1 MARSN
6 MIAFV
11 SRTTA
16 KLELVVLLIIL
27 SILSCRLPSAEP
39 PGPTAIPSHTPA
51 PTATSTPTPTP
62 TPLPLTM
69 IENGE
74 RARFNGDWERALNIF
89 QEAQSYTSDPR
100 LSAAAQLGMGKTLI
114 DARRFEEAV
123 AALDDYILRFLDQDG
138 AADAHFLRAEGK
150 MALGRYAE
158 AAEDYGVS
166 VNLGLRALDAY
177 VLELQGDAWIAAGE
191 IERAQDA
198 YSIALQTIS
207 PETDLSIEIKLARA
221 IAASG
226 NYSVAIENYESIYT
240 RTESD
245 FTRAQLNLLT
255 GQAFLAL
262 GEVEQAYQRFLD
274 SVENYP
280 TAYDSYVGLVALVN
294 DGVPVSELD
303 RGLVDYYAGQYEVAI
318 AAFDRYIASS
328 QETQDGTAHYFK
340 GLSLRML
347 GDYSG
352 ALLEWQ
358 ILIEDY
364 PNDQYFSKAWDER
377 VNILWAYLDQYDLAV
392 QTSLAF
398 TQNNP
403 ENPQA
408 PEFLFA
414 AARLAERNHDLE
426 YAAQLWR
433 QLTTDYPNA
442 PQAFR
447 AAFLAG
453 IQYFRLGENQLAE
466 TLFKR
471 ALDLSSSGEDRAA
484 AQLWIGKSRQAI
496 GDADAA
502 QQAFKAAEMADPNGY
517 YSLRAAEILA
527 GRHPFQSRGVF
538 IFPSDAEVAS
548 ARDEADQ
555 WMRETFGITS
565 TVPLTELDENLR
577 SDPRAQRGE
586 GLWRFGR
593 YGEAKAVLELLRKDH
608 LHDAEATYRLM
619 NWFLDMGLYQPAIY
633 NVREVIRLAGLDEA
647 NWHLAPDYIRY
658 VRFGPYFG
666 ELFMP
671 EALSQEMDGLFLLS
685 VARQESLFE
694 SFATSYAAARGLM
707 QIMPATGD
715 YVAAIEGWPP
725 GFTADDLYRPIVS
738 VRLGA
743 RYLADQRDY
752 FNGDMYAAL
761 AAYNAGPGNTSIWKE
776 LSQEDPDLFLEII
789 RLQQPQD
796 YIRSIAW
803 AFSEYQALY
812 IVDH

>member
-1 MARSN
+1 

-11 SRTTA
+11 TRTTA
-16 KLELVVLLIIL
+16 KLELVVLLILL

-39 PGPTAIPSHTPA
+39 PGPTATPSHTPA

-69 IENGE
+69 VENGE

-114 DARRFEEAV
+114 EARRFEEAI
-123 AALDDYILRFLDQDG
+123 AALDDYLLRFLDQES
-138 AADAHFLRAEGK
+138 AADALFLRAEGK

-158 AAEDYGVS
+158 AAEDYGDS
-166 VNLGLRALDAY
+166 VNLGLRVLDAY

-198 YSIALQTIS
+198 YSIALQTMS
-207 PETDLSIEIKLARA
+207 PETDLSVEIKLARA

-226 NYSVAIENYESIYT
+226 NYSAAIENYQSIYA
-240 RTESD
+240 RTGSD

-262 GEVEQAYQRFLD
+262 GETEQAYQRFLD

-280 TAYDSYVGLVALVN
+280 TAYDSYTGLVALVN

-303 RGLVDYYAGQYEVAI
+303 RGLVDYYAGQYGVAI
-318 AAFDRYIASS
+318 AAFDRYISS
-328 QETQDGTAHYFK
+328 SPETQDGTAHYFK

-358 ILIEDY
+358 ILIENY
-364 PNDQYFSKAWDER
+364 PNDQYFARGWDER
-377 VNILWAYLDQYDLAV
+377 VDILWAYLDQYDLAV

-403 ENPQA
+403 EHSQA

-442 PQAFR
+442 PMAFR

-453 IQYFRLGENQLAE
+453 IQYFRLGENHLAE
-466 TLFKR
+466 TAFVN
-471 ALDLSSSGEDRAA
+471 ALELSLSGEDRAA

-517 YSLRAAEILA
+517 YSLRAADLFK

-538 IFPSDAEVAS
+538 IFPSKAEIAS
-548 ARDEADQ
+548 AKDEADQ
-555 WMRETFGITS
+555 WMREKFGITS

-586 GLWRFGR
+586 ELWQLGR

-608 LHDAEATYRLM
+608 LHNAEATYRLM

-647 NWHLAPDYIRY
+647 NWQQAPDYIRY

-671 EALSQEMDGLFLLS
+671 EAFSQEMDGLFLLS

-707 QIMPATGD
+707 QIMPATGE
-715 YVAAIEGWPP
+715 YLAAIEGWPP
-725 GFTADDLYRPIVS
+725 GYTADDLYRPIVS

-743 RYLADQRDY
+743 RYLADQGDY

-789 RLQQPQD
+789 RFQQPQD

-812 IVDH
+812 IVDQ

>member
-1 MARSN
+1 

-16 KLELVVLLIIL
+16 KLGLVVLLVIL
-27 SILSCRLPSAEP
+27 SILSCRLPSAET
-39 PGPTAIPSHTPA
+39 PGPTAAPSHTTA

-62 TPLPLTM
+62 TPFPLTM
-69 IENGE
+69 VENGE

-89 QEAQSYTSDPR
+89 NEAQSYTSDPG
-100 LSAAAQLGMGKTLI
+100 LSAAAQLGIGKTLL
-114 DARRFEEAV
+114 DAHRFEEAV
-123 AALDDYILRFLDQDG
+123 AALDDFISRFPDQEG

-150 MALGRYAE
+150 MALGWYAE
-158 AAEDYGVS
+158 AAEDYGNY

-177 VLELQGDAWIAAGE
+177 VLDLQGDAWIAAGE

-198 YSIALQTIS
+198 YSIALQTLS
-207 PETDLSIEIKLARA
+207 PETDLSVEIKLARA

-226 NYSVAIENYESIYT
+226 NYSLAIKNYESIYA
-240 RTESD
+240 RTESE
-245 FTRAQLNLLT
+245 FTRAQVNLLS

-262 GEVEQAYQRFLD
+262 GEAEQAYQRFLD

-280 TAYDSYVGLVALVN
+280 KAYDSYTGLVALVN
-294 DGVPVSELD
+294 DGVPVNELD
-303 RGLVDYYAGQYEVAI
+303 RGLVDYYAGQYGVAI
-318 AAFDRYIASS
+318 AAFDRYIASGP
-328 QETQDGTAHYFK
+328 ENQDGTAHYFK

-347 GDYSG
+347 GDSSG

-358 ILIEDY
+358 ILIDNY
-364 PNDQYFSKAWDER
+364 PDDQYLSQAWDDR
-377 VNILWAYLDQYDLAV
+377 VDTLWAYLDQYDLAV

-398 TQNNP
+398 TQNYP
-403 ENPQA
+403 EHSQA
-408 PEFLFA
+408 PDFLFA

-426 YAAQLWR
+426 HSAQLWH

-442 PQAFR
+442 PQAFQ
-447 AAFLAG
+447 AAFLSG
-453 IQYFRLGENQLAE
+453 IQYFRLGENQRAE
-466 TLFKR
+466 TAFER
-471 ALDLSSSGEDRAA
+471 ALDLSLSSENRAA

-496 GDADAA
+496 GDVDAA

-517 YSLRAAEILA
+517 YSLRAEDVLK

-538 IFPSDAEVAS
+538 IFPSDAELAS

-565 TVPLTELDENLR
+565 PVPLTELDEKLR

-586 GLWRFGR
+586 ELWRLGR
-593 YGEAKAVLELLRKDH
+593 HGEAKAELELLRKDH
-608 LHDAEATYRLM
+608 LNSAEATYRLM

-633 NVREVIRLAGLDEA
+633 NVREVIRLAGFDEA
-647 NWHLAPDYIRY
+647 TWDLAPDYLRY

-671 EALSQEMDGLFLLS
+671 EGLSRGMDGLFLLS

-707 QIMPATGD
+707 QIMPSTGE

-725 GFTADDLYRPIVS
+725 GYTADDLYRPIVS

-743 RYLADQRDY
+743 RYLADQRDL
-752 FNGDMYAAL
+752 FNGDLYAAL
-761 AAYNAGPGNTSIWKE
+761 AAYNAGPGNTSIWKK

-789 RLQQPQD
+789 RFQQPQD

-812 IVDH
+812 IVDR